1 MEGED
6 GKEEMEGEKERDG
19 RKETRGRGSDVWCI
33 GPCFLCVINNV
44 AAVSL
49 MPPFLA
55 IGSSAA
61 VD

>member
-33 GPCFLCVINNV
+33 GPCFLCIII
-44 AAVSL
+44 L
-49 MPPFLA
+49 TM
-55 IGSSAA
+55 
-61 VD
+61 